1 MDTLCGQ
8 VYGAGMYS
16 AMGIVLQRAVL
27 VCLVMGLPSYVL
39 WWQAERVLLLLG
51 ERGGTVC
58 KHPHRGPGVKRN
70 RASYCT
76 PCLIGVV
83 ARRGRR

>member
-1 MDTLCGQ
+1 MFGLASGMDTLCGQ
-8 VYGAGMYS
+8 VYGAGLYS

-51 ERGGTVC
+51 ERGGQ
-58 KHPHRGPGVKRN
+58 RGYG
-70 RASYCT
+70 
-76 PCLIGVV
+76 
-83 ARRGRR
+83 